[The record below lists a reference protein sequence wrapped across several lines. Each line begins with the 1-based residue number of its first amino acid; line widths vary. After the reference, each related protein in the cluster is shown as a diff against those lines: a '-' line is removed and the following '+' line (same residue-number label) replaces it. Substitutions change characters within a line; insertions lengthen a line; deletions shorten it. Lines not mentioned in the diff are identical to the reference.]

1 LTGAYR
7 EDLNWLVTDFTT
19 RVADIAHAIVVSAD
33 GVPLALSAG
42 IPPMAVEQFSAITS
56 GLTSLVVGAA
66 RIMEAG
72 VPLQALIE
80 MEHGLMFV
88 KAISDGSSLAV
99 LAAPECDTRQVSYE
113 MTRLVEAVGELLTPA
128 IRAEV
133 LAEVYRGAGVTLRPR
148 ASSFGNLITRRAIRQ
163 RRSRKPSA
171 GRGGG
176 ERTRRPQPQHPR
188 ARPAAHHAVGGAAHR
203 GQGDRR
209 QVPRT
214 APTAQ
219 DHLPAGVAGRPAG
232 RRRPDPQLSI
242 PA

>member
-1 LTGAYR
+1 MTGAYR

-66 RIMEAG
+66 RIMQAG
-72 VPLQALIE
+72 VPVQALVE
-80 MEHGLMFV
+80 MDHGLMFV

-148 ASSFGNLITRRAIRQ
+148 ASSFGNLITQSAGVLCLKSTTQ
-163 RRSRKPSA
+163 RSRLNTAHPVGA
-171 GRGGG
+171 LCAERWGGKCG
-176 ERTRRPQPQHPR
+176 SWYWVATV
-188 ARPAAHHAVGGAAHR
+188 PA
-203 GQGDRR
+203 
-209 QVPRT
+209 
-214 APTAQ
+214 
-219 DHLPAGVAGRPAG
+219 AG
-232 RRRPDPQLSI
+232 RRRATG
-242 PA
+242 PATAMT